1 MRIGAVV
8 LAVMVM
14 AAGPVAAEGE
24 GVPIPPDVIMQAP
37 YTGAEA
43 RATRVGDGWTP
54 FTPVGCISYTDPYI
68 DQTVTMMSTKEGRW
82 FGAVRPGSVA
92 AFTTAC
98 ATAAPMMFE
107 LTGNTWTRFLIQAN
121 PKLAQ

>member
-1 MRIGAVV
+1 MRFGAVV
-8 LAVMVM
+8 VVAMVA
-14 AAGPVAAEGE
+14 AAGPVAAE

-37 YTGAEA
+37 YTGAQS
-43 RATRVGDGWTP
+43 RAGRAGDGWTS

-68 DQTVTMMSTKEGRW
+68 DQTVTMLSTKEGRW

-92 AFTTAC
+92 AFNAAC
-98 ATAAPMMFE
+98 ATNALMMFE
-107 LTGNTWTRFLIQAN
+107 LSGNTWTRFLIQPN